1 MYNLQDLEKIVSGQS
16 YKIIKDKI
24 DKTLVKYLL
33 ENIMPIYNTLDKGH
47 GINHIGTVID
57 SSMKLSECFGI
68 NSNMVFTVAIYH
80 DLGMSIDR
88 KIHEKHSK
96 IMLTENKDLKN
107 WFSEEE
113 IIKMGEA
120 CEDHR
125 ASNKIEPRSIYGY
138 LISDADRTTDIED
151 MIIRC
156 YNFSIKNYKD
166 KNEEDLYNRVYA
178 HLKEKYGEGGYAKFY
193 LKESQE
199 IIMKP
204 YIEAQKILE
213 DEEVFKKIYLK
224 VVN

>member
-1 MYNLQDLEKIVSGQS
+1 MYKLQDLEGIVSCES
-16 YKIIKDKI
+16 YKIIESKI
-24 DKTLVKYLL
+24 DKSLVKYLL

-57 SSMKLSECFGI
+57 SSMKLSECFDI
-68 NSNMVFTVAIYH
+68 NFNMVFTVAIYH

-96 IMLTENKDLKN
+96 IMLTENNDLKN
-107 WFSEEE
+107 WFIEKE

-125 ASNKIEPRSIYGY
+125 ASNKNEPRSIYGY
-138 LISDADRTTDIED
+138 IISDEDRTTDIED

-156 YNFSIKNYKD
+156 YNFSVKNYKD

-199 IIMKP
+199 IIMRP
-204 YIEAQKILE
+204 YIEAQKILK
-213 DEEVFKKIYLK
+213 DKEVFKKIYLK

>member
-1 MYNLQDLEKIVSGQS
+1 MYKLKNLEEFISDKS
-16 YKIIKDKI
+16 YKIIKNKI
-24 DKTLVKYLL
+24 DETLVKYLL

-57 SSMKLSECFGI
+57 SSMKLSECFDI
-68 NSNMVFTVAIYH
+68 NPNMVFTVAIYH

-88 KIHEKHSK
+88 KTHEKHSK
-96 IMLTENKDLKN
+96 RMLTENKDLRN
-107 WFSEEE
+107 WFNEEE
-113 IIKMGEA
+113 LIKMGEA

-125 ASNKIEPRSIYGY
+125 ASNENKPRSIYGY
-138 LISDADRTTDIED
+138 IISDADRTTDIEE

-156 YNFSIKNYKD
+156 YNFSVKNYKD
-166 KNEEDLYNRVYA
+166 KNKEDLYNRIYT

-213 DEEVFKKIYLK
+213 DQEVFKKIYLK

>member
-1 MYNLQDLEKIVSGQS
+1 MYKLQDVDKIVSYEG
-16 YKIIKDKI
+16 YKIIERKI
-24 DKTLVKYLL
+24 DITLAKYLL
-33 ENIMPIYNTLDKGH
+33 QNILPIYNTLDMGH

-57 SSMKLSECFGI
+57 SSMRLSECFDV
-68 NSNMVFTVAIYH
+68 NHNMVFTIAIYH
-80 DLGMSIDR
+80 DLGISIDR
-88 KIHEKHSK
+88 KTHEKHSK
-96 IMLTENKDLKN
+96 RMLTENKDLKN
-107 WFSEEE
+107 WFNEEE

-125 ASNKIEPRSIYGY
+125 ASNKNEPRSIYGY
-138 LISDADRTTDIED
+138 IVSDADRITNIED

-166 KNEEDLYNRVYA
+166 NNEDYLYKRIYT

-204 YIEAQKILE
+204 YVEAQEILK
-213 DEEVFKKIYLK
+213 DEEIFKKIYLK
-224 VVN
+224 VIN